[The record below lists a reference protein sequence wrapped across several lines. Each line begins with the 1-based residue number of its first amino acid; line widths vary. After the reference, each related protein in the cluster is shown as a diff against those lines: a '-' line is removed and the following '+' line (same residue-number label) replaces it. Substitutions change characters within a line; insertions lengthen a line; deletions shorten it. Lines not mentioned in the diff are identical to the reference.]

1 MDFEKFGFQSLL
13 RRLGFFHKPQPPKQ
27 ALRPNFPSPVTSE
40 HKHWALSTLYTKKIF
55 FLKFL
60 KMGKISFLATLVGES
75 TICKTIEDK
84 SFI

>member
-40 HKHWALSTLYTKKIF
+40 HEHWALFTLKKSSS

-60 KMGKISFLATLVGES
+60 KVGKISFLATLVGES